1 MGVFRLQ
8 GLELVKQAVVLDI
21 RNARFIQN
29 VVAVVVLIQLCTQF
43 RGFGFRR
50 PSYGVLS
57 KAKKQ
62 PRLLNLLALFCSGQ
76 ARQVPQ
82 HAHDRGPAQG
92 LA

>member
-1 MGVFRLQ
+1 MGIFRLQ

-43 RGFGFRR
+43 QDSGFNGLHTVF
-50 PSYGVLS
+50 SQ

-76 ARQVPQ
+76 APTGR
-82 HAHDRGPAQG
+82 AAARS
-92 LA
+92 